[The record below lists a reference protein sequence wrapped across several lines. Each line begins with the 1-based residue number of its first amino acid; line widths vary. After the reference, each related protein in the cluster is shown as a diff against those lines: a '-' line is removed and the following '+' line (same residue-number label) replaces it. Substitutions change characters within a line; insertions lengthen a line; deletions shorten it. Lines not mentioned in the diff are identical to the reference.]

1 MALNVRTQLLKKE
14 FRGIVDSSFLNDEGK
29 KVPYMK
35 LVLEDTDENVS
46 QIRISV
52 PEELRPEMRGYG
64 LSKGC
69 FVDVT
74 VDIKAGNNYNSMRLV
89 SLDDV
94 RDGDTLAADNVG
106 F

>member
-1 MALNVRTQLLKKE
+1 MALNLTTQLLHKE
-14 FRGIVDSSFLNDEGK
+14 FRGIVDDSFTNDDGK

-35 LVLEDTDENVS
+35 LVLEDSDSKVS

-52 PEELRPEMRGYG
+52 PEELRVELRGYG
-64 LSKGC
+64 LVKGC

-74 VDIKAGNNYNSMRLV
+74 VEVKAGNNYNSLRLV

-94 RDGDTLAADNVG
+94 RDGDTVAANPG

>member
-1 MALNVRTQLLKKE
+1 MALSVTTQFTNKE
-14 FRGIVDSSFLNDEGK
+14 YRGIVDDSFANDEGR

-35 LVLEDTDENVS
+35 LVLEDNDAKVS

-52 PEELRPEMRGYG
+52 PEELRPEVRGYG

-69 FVDVT
+69 FVDCT
-74 VDIKAGNNYNSMRLV
+74 VEIKAGNNYNSIRLV

-94 RDGDTLAADNVG
+94 RDGDTLASDIS

>member
-1 MALNVRTQLLKKE
+1 MALNVRTQLMNKE
-14 FRGIVDSSFLNDEGK
+14 FRGIVDDSFTNEEGA

-35 LVLEDTDENVS
+35 LVLEDCDAKVS

-52 PEELRPEMRGYG
+52 PGELRAELRGYG

-94 RDGDTLAADNVG
+94 RDGDTVAANPG